1 MPSKAPGDQC
11 SKPAG
16 TGSSDLTAK
25 KGIAITEINHSFFIS
40 HHLETTSGF
49 PLGIGILIWLSSS
62 LNNKNRGA
70 LLEKAPRRFFLRLGV
85 RRKLSLPIG
94 RYADPRPGRH
104 GKCRKQ
110 RCH

>member
-1 MPSKAPGDQC
+1 MASKGPGDQC

-40 HHLETTSGF
+40 HHLETSSGF
-49 PLGIGILIWLSSS
+49 PLGIGILIWLSPQ
-62 LNNKNRGA
+62 NNKNRAA

-85 RRKLSLPIG
+85 RRKLSLPSVQH
-94 RYADPRPGRH
+94 AAPRPDRH
-104 GKCRKQ
+104 AKCRKQ
-110 RCH
+110 